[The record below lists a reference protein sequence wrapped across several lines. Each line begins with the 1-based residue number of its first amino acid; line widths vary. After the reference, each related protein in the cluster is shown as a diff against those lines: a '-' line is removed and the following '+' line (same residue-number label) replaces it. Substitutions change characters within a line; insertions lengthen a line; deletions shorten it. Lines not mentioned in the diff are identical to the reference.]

1 MTDRSRFFN
10 LPVIDIRPET
20 AESISV
26 ALRVPADLAKLFS
39 YVHGQY
45 ITVEIENAGD
55 QLRRPYSIAS
65 GLDDNEIR
73 IGVKRTNGG
82 LVSTWL
88 NDNLK
93 IGDNL
98 RVMPPQG
105 RFTAPLQPESARNHL
120 FVAAGSGITPILGIL
135 RSVLAREPLSR
146 CVLIYGNRRQS
157 DIMFLETIE
166 DMKNIYL
173 DRLTVFHVLSRE
185 QGDVMLLNGR
195 INAARVASLIE
206 TVMPADK
213 IDNAFLC
220 GPGTM
225 LDDVQAG
232 LQKLGMRSDTIHR
245 EIFTPATGK
254 RGPAIVVGTP
264 RTNACVNTADTT
276 NAELVLD
283 GRRHFIT
290 IAKDETIIEAAQ
302 RQGIDAPFACKGG
315 MCCTCRAQI
324 VEGEVEMA
332 QNYSLEPRELQKG
345 FVLTC
350 QSRPKS
356 EKLIVDYDAR

>member
-1 MTDRSRFFN
+1 M
-10 LPVIDIRPET
+10 
-20 AESISV
+20 
-26 ALRVPADLAKLFS
+26 ALRVPAELAEVFS
-39 YVHGQY
+39 YLHGQY
-45 ITVEIENAGD
+45 ITVEIEEAGEP
-55 QLRRPYSIAS
+55 LRRPYSIAS
-65 GLDDNEIR
+65 GLDDGEIR

-93 IGDNL
+93 MGDSL

-105 RFTAPLQPESARNHL
+105 RFTTPLQPALARNHL

-173 DRLTVFHVLSRE
+173 DRFTVFHVLSRE

-195 INAARVASLIE
+195 INAARVTSLIE
-206 TVMPADK
+206 TVMPAGK

-225 LDDVQAG
+225 LDDVQEG
-232 LQKLGMRSDTIHR
+232 LQKLGLGPNQIHR

-254 RGPAIVVGTP
+254 RGAPITVGEPSTS
-264 RTNACVNTADTT
+264 AGDAK
-276 NAELVLD
+276 AELVLD

-290 IAKDETIIEAAQ
+290 IAKGETIIEAAQ
-302 RQGIDAPFACKGG
+302 RHGIDAPFACKGG

-324 VEGEVEMA
+324 VEGAVEMA
-332 QNYSLEPRELQKG
+332 QNYSLEPWELQKG

-356 EKLIVDYDAR
+356 ETLIVDYDAR